1 MAGISLLGTL
11 AGSCCSIITANRL
24 ISYRL
29 ARLEETVKERAATVE
44 RVYALERHS
53 AVVREQMC
61 DLAHRVELI
70 EQERREKST

>member
-29 ARLEETVKERAATVE
+29 ARLEETVKERAGTVE
-44 RVYALERHS
+44 RVYALERQS
-53 AVVREQMC
+53 AVTQEQIRE
-61 DLAHRVELI
+61 LAHRVELI
-70 EQERREKST
+70 ESERSEK